1 MKATTYS
8 LRYIIKGNDSP
19 LTFHNFVAQEV
30 FVLQNQSL
38 PSGAN
43 GESAARPAEGG
54 QKQEPGHVQV
64 ILPVLEK
71 LKRRRS
77 VGKRL
82 VVSSSNLLTFSLRA
96 TLPKILLFN
105 FHLEIDYAVK

>member
-1 MKATTYS
+1 M
-8 LRYIIKGNDSP
+8 KGNDSP
-19 LTFHNFVAQEV
+19 LTCDDFVAQEA

-43 GESAARPAEGG
+43 GESAAKPVEGG
-54 QKQEPGHVQV
+54 QKQEPGHVKV

-71 LKRRRS
+71 LKIRRS
-77 VGKRL
+77 VRKML

-96 TLPKILLFN
+96 NLPKILLFN
-105 FHLEIDYAVK
+105 FHLEIV